1 MLANCGAPSQTSRIM
16 KTLPRTFTVAVLAV
30 LAVIAVLSL
39 RGSATGSGQEIP
51 ANKKFKITKPITCG
65 HPGTDGYCQLKVS
78 QQAFDGKLN
87 TLKNNGGD
95 YHIKFLCKAGEQ
107 PIEPYDH
114 HHHPLC
120 AIRTAKVTKS
130 EVANTTAADASAG
143 NDPNA
148 VNHLYSNNQADI
160 DAVLACFK

>member
-1 MLANCGAPSQTSRIM
+1 M
-16 KTLPRTFTVAVLAV
+16 KTLSRTFTFAVLAV
-30 LAVIAVLSL
+30 VAIIAVLGL
-39 RGSATGSGQEIP
+39 RAFAVGSNQEIP
-51 ANKKFKITKPITCG
+51 AHKKFKITKPITCG
-65 HPGTDGYCQLKVS
+65 NPGPDGYCQLKIS
-78 QQAFDGKLN
+78 PQAFDAKLN

-120 AIRTAKVTKS
+120 VIRTAKVTKS
-130 EVANTTAADASAG
+130 EGPNIAAADASAA

-148 VNHLYSNNQADI
+148 VHYLYSNNEPDI
-160 DAVLACFK
+160 GAVLASFK

>member
-1 MLANCGAPSQTSRIM
+1 MLANLEQEAQ
-16 KTLPRTFTVAVLAV
+16 TVAMKNLSGKISFVALAIV
-30 LAVIAVLSL
+30 AIIAVLSL
-39 RGSATGSGQEIP
+39 RAFATGSGQEIP
-51 ANKKFKITKPITCG
+51 AHKKFKITKPITCG

-120 AIRTAKVTKS
+120 VIRTAKVTKS

>member
-1 MLANCGAPSQTSRIM
+1 M
-16 KTLPRTFTVAVLAV
+16 KTLSRTFTFAVLAV
-30 LAVIAVLSL
+30 VAIIAVLGL
-39 RGSATGSGQEIP
+39 RAFAVGSNQEIP
-51 ANKKFKITKPITCG
+51 AHKKFKITKPITCG
-65 HPGTDGYCQLKVS
+65 HPGPDGYCQLKTS

-120 AIRTAKVTKS
+120 VIRTAKVTKS
-130 EVANTTAADASAG
+130 EVANTTATDASA
-143 NDPNA
+143 NDPNS
-148 VNHLYSNNQADI
+148 VHYLYSDYQADI

>member
-1 MLANCGAPSQTSRIM
+1 M
-16 KTLPRTFTVAVLAV
+16 KILSRTFTFAVLAV
-30 LAVIAVLSL
+30 VAIIAVLSL
-39 RGSATGSGQEIP
+39 RAFAVGSNQEIP
-51 ANKKFKITKPITCG
+51 AHKKFKTTKPITCG
-65 HPGTDGYCQLKVS
+65 HPGPDGYCQLKVS

-107 PIEPYDH
+107 PIESYDH

-120 AIRTAKVTKS
+120 VIRTAKVTKS
-130 EVANTTAADASAG
+130 EGPNIAAADASAA

-148 VNHLYSNNQADI
+148 VHYLYSNNQPDI

>member
-1 MLANCGAPSQTSRIM
+1 M
-16 KTLPRTFTVAVLAV
+16 KTLSRTFTFAVLAV
-30 LAVIAVLSL
+30 VAIIAVLSL
-39 RGSATGSGQEIP
+39 RAFAVGSNQEIP
-51 ANKKFKITKPITCG
+51 AHKKLKIIKSITCG
-65 HPGTDGYCQLKVS
+65 HPGPDGYCQLKTS

-120 AIRTAKVTKS
+120 VIRIAKVTKS
-130 EVANTTAADASAG
+130 EGPNIAAADASAA